1 MQRLFNRRPASA
13 TPRQTRSVRLLLA
26 AAVTV
31 LWSVGLGG
39 TASAQYVTPEPPLA
53 GTPTDVQTS
62 PVVNAVSTAGGG
74 ATGQVATRSS
84 AEGLPVTGGDV
95 VGLTALGVGAIA
107 AGGVALRLRRR
118 ATQS

>member
-1 MQRLFNRRPASA
+1 MQRMVDRRPMSA
-13 TPRQTRSVRLLLA
+13 TPRRTRSREFLLVA
-26 AAVTV
+26 AV

-39 TASAQYVTPEPPLA
+39 TASAQYVTPEPPRA
-53 GTPTDVQTS
+53 GATTDVQTS
-62 PVVNAVSTAGGG
+62 PVVESVSTAGGG

-84 AEGLPVTGGDV
+84 GQGLPVTGGDV

-107 AGGVALRLRRR
+107 AGGVVLHLRRR

>member
-1 MQRLFNRRPASA
+1 MQRLFNRRPPLA
-13 TPRQTRSVRLLLA
+13 TPRQNRSVRLSLA
-26 AAVTV
+26 TAVTV

-39 TASAQYVTPEPPLA
+39 TASAQYVTPEPPR
-53 GTPTDVQTS
+53 GGSTDVQVS
-62 PVVNAVSTAGGG
+62 PVVDAVSTAGGG
-74 ATGQVATRSS
+74 STGQVAARSS
-84 AEGLPVTGGDV
+84 GAGLAVTGGDV